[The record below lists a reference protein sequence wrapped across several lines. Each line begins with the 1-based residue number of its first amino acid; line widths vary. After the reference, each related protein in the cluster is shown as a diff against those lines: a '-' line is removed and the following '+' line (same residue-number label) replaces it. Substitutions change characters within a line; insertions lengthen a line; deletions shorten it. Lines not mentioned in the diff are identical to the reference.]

1 MANITVNPT
10 RMELTR
16 LKGKLRTAQ
25 RGHKLLKD
33 KRDELMKQFLDT
45 VREVRSLRS
54 EVEEEL
60 MTVHDAFTVAS
71 ALMSSQALEQA
82 LLYPKQSVKLTQ
94 TTKNIMSVNVPVY
107 DFQTQTRSDA
117 DIYPYGFAA
126 TSGELDTAVDALGKV
141 FRKMLK
147 LAEVEK
153 AAQLMSEEIEK
164 TRRRV
169 NALEYVVIPDTQE
182 AIRYITM
189 KLDENDRATTTRL
202 MKVKDML
209 LKEAIEDRRG
219 QDAIAVKAFSSTAAS
234 PSQG

>member
-1 MANITVNPT
+1 MPSIAVNPT

-45 VREVRSLRS
+45 VREVRSLRA

-60 MTVHDAFTVAS
+60 MTVHNAFTVAS
-71 ALMSSQALEQA
+71 ALMSSEAMEQA
-82 LLYPKQSVKLTQ
+82 LLYPKQSVKLTMGF
-94 TTKNIMSVNVPVY
+94 KNIMSVNVPVY
-107 DFQTQTRSDA
+107 DFQTQTQSDS

-141 FRKMLK
+141 FQKMLK
-147 LAEVEK
+147 LAEIEK
-153 AAQLMSEEIEK
+153 SAQLMAEEIEK

-169 NALEYVVIPDTQE
+169 NALEYVMIPETQE

-209 LKEAIEDRRG
+209 LKEAIEDRR
-219 QDAIAVKAFSSTAAS
+219 DADARALRAFGETDHTKHV
-234 PSQG
+234 

>member
-45 VREVRSLRS
+45 VREVRALRT

-60 MTVHDAFTVAS
+60 MTVHKSFTVAS
-71 ALMSSQALEQA
+71 ALMSSEALEQA
-82 LLYPKQSVKLTQ
+82 LLYPKQSVELTMSF
-94 TTKNIMSVNVPVY
+94 KNIMSVNVPVY
-107 DFQTQTRSDA
+107 DFQTKTKSDT
-117 DIYPYGFAA
+117 DIYPYGCAA

-141 FRKMLK
+141 FQKMLK
-147 LAEVEK
+147 LAEIEK
-153 AAQLMSEEIEK
+153 SAQLMAEEIEK

-169 NALEYVVIPDTQE
+169 NALEYVKIPEMQ
-182 AIRYITM
+182 ANIKYITM
-189 KLDENDRATTTRL
+189 KLDENERSNTIRL

-209 LKEAIEDRRG
+209 LKESIRERRAEDARILG
-219 QDAIAVKAFSSTAAS
+219 NYGEGTAE
-234 PSQG
+234 G

>member
-1 MANITVNPT
+1 MAVMTVNPT

-33 KRDELMKQFLDT
+33 KRDELMKQFLET
-45 VREVRSLRS
+45 VREVKTLRA

-60 MTVHDAFTVAS
+60 MRVHDAFTVAS
-71 ALMSSQALEQA
+71 ALMSDQAMEQA
-82 LLYPKQSVKLTQ
+82 LLYPKQSVELTQ
-94 TTKNIMSVNVPVY
+94 TTRNIMSVNVPVY
-107 DFQTQTRSDA
+107 DFKTRTGSDS
-117 DIYPYGFAA
+117 DIYPYGFSA
-126 TSGELDTAVDALGKV
+126 TSGELDTAVDALGGV

-147 LAEVEK
+147 LAQIEK
-153 AAQLMSEEIEK
+153 AAQLMAQEIEK

-169 NALEYVVIPDTQE
+169 NALEYVVIPNTQDT
-182 AIRYITM
+182 IRFITM

-209 LKEAIEDRRG
+209 LKQALEEKRAD
-219 QDAIAVKAFSSTAAS
+219 TARALETAEN
-234 PSQG
+234 

>member
-1 MANITVNPT
+1 MPSMNVSPT

-60 MTVHDAFTVAS
+60 MTVHGAFTVAS
-71 ALMSSQALEQA
+71 ALMSSEALEQA
-82 LLYPKQSVKLTQ
+82 LVYPKQSVELTMTFQ
-94 TTKNIMSVNVPVY
+94 NIMSVNVPVY
-107 DFQTQTRSDA
+107 DFQTQTRSDS

-141 FRKMLK
+141 FRKLLK
-147 LAEVEK
+147 LAEIEK
-153 AAQLMSEEIEK
+153 AAQLMAEEIEK

-169 NALEYVVIPDTQE
+169 NALEYVMIPETQE
-182 AIRYITM
+182 NIRYITM
-189 KLDENDRATTTRL
+189 KLDENDRATTIRL
-202 MKVKDML
+202 RKVKDMI
-209 LKEAIEDRRG
+209 LKESLEEKRAETARAIRDSG
-219 QDAIAVKAFSSTAAS
+219 SN
-234 PSQG
+234 G

>member
-1 MANITVNPT
+1 MPNITVNPT

-45 VREVRSLRS
+45 VREVRALRQ

-60 MTVHDAFTVAS
+60 MTVHGAFTVAS

-82 LLYPKQSVKLTQ
+82 LLDPKQSVKLTQ

-153 AAQLMSEEIEK
+153 SAQLMAEEIEK

-169 NALEYVVIPDTQE
+169 NALEYVKIPQMQE
-182 AIRYITM
+182 NIKYITM
-189 KLDENDRATTTRL
+189 KLDENERANTIRL

-209 LKEAIEDRRG
+209 LKEAIEERREE
-219 QDAIAVKAFSSTAAS
+219 TARAARTFGAS
-234 PSQG
+234 GEAPQEV